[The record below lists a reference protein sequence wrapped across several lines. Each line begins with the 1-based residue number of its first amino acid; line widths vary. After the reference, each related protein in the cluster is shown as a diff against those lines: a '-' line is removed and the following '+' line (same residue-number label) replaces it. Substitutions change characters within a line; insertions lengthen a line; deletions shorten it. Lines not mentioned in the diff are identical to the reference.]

1 MKSFSNM
8 TGLYVVNCWT
18 TVDASLLGSSSAGDC
33 IELAGMGGGQFGTD
47 EFLWLRVF
55 KLICY
60 GFVFLFGVTGNTA
73 VIWLVFCNASRLT
86 HKGDYNYCLAYLA
99 ISDLAVLT
107 INLPFRLAYQ
117 ENGYDWPFGFAMYKI
132 VPPLTFVFVTTS
144 SLFLMA
150 VSLDRY
156 RAIVTFFKPHFHSKQ
171 FKIVVPVCTWL
182 LSFVVV
188 TPLYVFMTILT
199 RGGRTVCT
207 DAWPSV
213 QHEQVYFVSIFFL
226 QFAFPMGFM
235 AVLYAQMIRALRKS
249 SFVDKT
255 MAEII
260 EKRNRKVVRM
270 LLIMILLHF
279 SCTLPYN
286 TYSVLSVFQVSSP
299 SLIKQFVLMLS
310 LANSMANP
318 YLYWALSRQYRKAFW
333 DMLSKCQCRR
343 GRRAEEQLQTRRL
356 VSGCHTEQLTP
367 NKGSRSGRDWGQARE
382 SSVHL
387 HLPEHRLKVKEL
399 LNRNINIQLLVE
411 ETDPL
416 LDEEMEVKKLMKVI
430 SPVNC

>member
-18 TVDASLLGSSSAGDC
+18 TVDASLRGSSSTGDC

-60 GFVFLFGVTGNTA
+60 SFVFLFGVTGNTA
-73 VIWLVFCNASRLT
+73 VIWLVFGNASRLT
-86 HKGDYNYCLAYLA
+86 HKGDYNYCLAHLA

-182 LSFVVV
+182 LAFVVV

-199 RGGRTVCT
+199 RGGENSRYGRMALCSARAGVFRVNIFSPVCLP
-207 DAWPSV
+207 D
-213 QHEQVYFVSIFFL
+213 
-226 QFAFPMGFM
+226 GFHG
-235 AVLYAQMIRALRKS
+235 S
-249 SFVDKT
+249 SLCAD
-255 MAEII
+255 
-260 EKRNRKVVRM
+260 
-270 LLIMILLHF
+270 
-279 SCTLPYN
+279 
-286 TYSVLSVFQVSSP
+286 
-299 SLIKQFVLMLS
+299 
-310 LANSMANP
+310 
-318 YLYWALSRQYRKAFW
+318 
-333 DMLSKCQCRR
+333 
-343 GRRAEEQLQTRRL
+343 
-356 VSGCHTEQLTP
+356 
-367 NKGSRSGRDWGQARE
+367 
-382 SSVHL
+382 
-387 HLPEHRLKVKEL
+387 
-399 LNRNINIQLLVE
+399 
-411 ETDPL
+411 DPRF
-416 LDEEMEVKKLMKVI
+416 EKKLV
-430 SPVNC
+430 CG